1 MALDRIR
8 HEGLRNKVVSAAQ
21 AAALIQDGM
30 NVSISGFAL
39 TGNPKEVLPAMV
51 REMEAGGEKK
61 RINLW
66 TGASTS
72 YEADGIL
79 AAHNLVMRRFPYQ
92 SSKEMRQCINRGD
105 VQYTDMHL
113 SLSPQSV
120 RYGWWG
126 HLDVAIIEAA
136 LVTEAGEIVLT
147 TAVGNTQTFAEF
159 ADIVILEVNDTF
171 PEELEGFHDLYAPI
185 HQDPPIRDPIPLTA
199 PHQRIG
205 THTLQIPLEKIQAIV
220 LAETKE
226 KGVVFAQAE
235 EVHERMAG
243 HLIEF
248 LEQEIR
254 AGRMPSKLLPLQS
267 GVGNVANAVLAGL
280 AHSSFENLQVYS
292 EVLQDSILTLLESG
306 KLSIASGCALNLS
319 EEAMEKLYANLNWFK
334 QRIILRPLE
343 ITNHPEIIR
352 RLGIISMN
360 TALEVDIYGNV
371 NSTHVMG
378 TRMMNGIGGSGDFT
392 RNAYLSFFLTESTAK
407 QGAISSIV
415 PFVSHIDHTEHD
427 VGVVVTEQGAAD
439 LRGLSPRERAV
450 RIIEKCAHPDYREPL
465 MDYFARACQKT
476 GGQTPHLLDESFS
489 WHTRFIEKGT
499 MKQE

>member
-8 HEGLRNKVVSAAQ
+8 HLGLRDKVVSAAQ

-30 NVSISGFAL
+30 NVGISGFAL
-39 TGNPKEVLPAMV
+39 AGNPKDVLPALV
-51 REMEAGGEKK
+51 KEMEQSGAEKK
-61 RINLW
+61 INLW

-72 YEADGIL
+72 YEVDGVL
-79 AAHNLVMRRFPYQ
+79 GAHNVVMRRFPYQ
-92 SSKEMRQCINRGD
+92 SSREMRQCLNKGE

-136 LVTEAGEIVLT
+136 AVTESGEIVLT
-147 TAVGNTQTFAEF
+147 TAVGNTPTFAEA
-159 ADIVILEVNDTF
+159 ADVIILEVNGTF
-171 PEELEGFHDLYAPI
+171 PEGLEGFHDLYTPE
-185 HQDPPIRDPIPLTA
+185 DPPSRGPIPLTV
-199 PHQRIG
+199 PDQRIG
-205 THTLQIPLEKIQAIV
+205 QHTLKVPMDKIQAVV
-220 LAETKE
+220 LSQTKE
-226 KGVVFAQAE
+226 KGPVFAKVE
-235 EVHERMAG
+235 EVHERIAG

-248 LEQEIR
+248 LEQEIQL
-254 AGRMPSKLLPLQS
+254 GRMPPTLLPMQS

-280 AHSSFENLQVYS
+280 AHSRFENLQVYS

-306 KLSIASGCALNLS
+306 KLTVASGCAINLS
-319 EEAMEKLYANLNWFK
+319 DEAMEKLYENLDWFK
-334 QRIILRPLE
+334 ERIILRPLE
-343 ITNHPEIIR
+343 ISNHPELIR

-360 TALEVDIYGNV
+360 TALEADIYGNV

-378 TRMMNGIGGSGDFT
+378 SRMMNGIGGSGDFT
-392 RNAYLSFFLTESTAK
+392 RNAYISFFFTESTAK

-415 PFVSHIDHTEHD
+415 PYVSHTDHTEHD
-427 VGVVVTEQGAAD
+427 VGVLITEQGAAD

-450 RIIEKCAHPDYREPL
+450 RIIDKCAHPDYRAPL
-465 MDYFARACQKT
+465 HDYFQRACNQV
-476 GGQTPHLLDESFS
+476 GGQTPHLLEESFS
-489 WHTRFIEKGT
+489 WHHRFLQHGT